1 MVLST
6 EHVEEAVI
14 RANCPLMELA
24 LAGCRVQGVSAG
36 SVVVQSYILSE
47 DYCFK

>member
-1 MVLST
+1 MFGT
-6 EHVEEAVI
+6 EHGEEEVI
-14 RANCPLMELA
+14 RANCPLMDLA
-24 LAGCRVQGVSAG
+24 LAGCRVQGVSSG